1 MGQKILGVVYEGK
14 SYLVDYTSDTEFT
27 MIDQDQKQMDSK
39 EVRSKKP
46 QELDRILKVKTD
58 FDIEQKKRD
67 DAPIDPKEPVKLKS
81 SRLSWKHAVAAG
93 AALAAISSA
102 LYYFL

>member
-27 MIDQDQKQMDSK
+27 MVDQNQKQMHSK
-39 EVRSKKP
+39 ELRSKKP
-46 QELDRILKVKTD
+46 RDIDRILKVKTD
-58 FDIEQKKRD
+58 FEIEQKKRD
-67 DAPIDPKEPVKLKS
+67 DADRKRPVKLKS